1 MRASDL
7 FVKCLENEGVEFIF
21 GIPGE
26 ENIDLVDSI
35 SRSRIR
41 FILCRHEQGAAFMAD
56 TYGRLTGKP
65 GVCLSTLGPGATNLV
80 TGVANAHLDKV
91 PIVAITGQASRDRL
105 HKESH
110 QNIDTL
116 KLFSGITKYNAAVIV
131 SEAIPEIIRKA
142 FQASTSEQPGASHIQ
157 LPEDVAREDVENLH
171 PLNIPEKVVYESVG
185 KQIVESANIINASER
200 PIVLVGNGVV
210 RSKAWDAVSRFVDT
224 CNIPAVSTFMAKG
237 IIPFKH
243 PRNLFVVG
251 GKPYP
256 PGMRPLHASDLVI
269 AIGFDLVEYDPITWN
284 SDSKRKIIN
293 IHTSAAETDE
303 HFPVEI
309 DLVGDI
315 SVTVSRLTDLVK
327 RRLDTSIHDEIRK
340 KRLAELNNGTDSAR
354 KIPRGIM
361 KVLTEDLPPD
371 STLISDVGIHKVWVA
386 RWYHP
391 STPNRTIIYNGFAS
405 MGGSLPAAVSAKLQR
420 PHESVV
426 SVSGDGG
433 FLMNL
438 QELETAS
445 RLHLAFTVIVL
456 NNGSYGLIKQKQED
470 SGFKPEYI
478 SFTNPDFKMLAGSF
492 GADYQKVS
500 NADEFREALKESIK
514 SHRVYIIEVPS
525 P

>member
-7 FVKCLENEGVEFIF
+7 FVKCLENEGVQFIF

-35 SRSRIR
+35 SRSSIR

-91 PIVAITGQASRDRL
+91 PVVAITGQASRDRL

-157 LPEDVAREDVENLH
+157 LPEDVAREEMGELS
-171 PLNIPEKVVYESVG
+171 PLYIPEKVVYESVG
-185 KQIVESANIINASER
+185 KQIEESAKIINASLR
-200 PIVLVGNGVV
+200 PIILVGNGVI
-210 RSKAWDAVSRFVDT
+210 RSKAWDSVSRFVDT
-224 CNIPAVSTFMAKG
+224 CNIPVVSTFMAKG
-237 IIPFKH
+237 VIPFKH

-256 PGMRPLHASDLVI
+256 PGMRPLHAADLVI

-315 SVTVSRLTDLVK
+315 SVTVGRLTGLVK
-327 RRLDTSIHDEIRK
+327 RRSDTSIHDGIRE
-340 KRLAELNNGTDSAR
+340 KRLAELNNSSDAVHR
-354 KIPRGIM
+354 IPRGIM
-361 KVLTEDLPPD
+361 KVLTDDLPPD

-405 MGGSLPAAVSAKLQR
+405 MGGSLPAAVSAKLLR
-420 PHESVV
+420 PDDNVV
-426 SVSGDGG
+426 SVTGDGG

-445 RLHLAFTVIVL
+445 RLKLAFTIVVL

-470 SGFKPEYI
+470 SGYKPEYI
-478 SFTNPDFKMLAGSF
+478 SFTNPDFKLLAHSF
-492 GADYQKVS
+492 
-500 NADEFREALKESIK
+500 NANYFRCEGPEDFRKALMESLK
-514 SHRVYIIEVPS
+514 SDRVCIIEVPS